1 MRDNSSIEVAR
12 EIFLKWRLSS
22 RAALRIVRVA
32 IGYTSNIQLGHAGV
46 AGDAKKIMGVLTLSA
61 FAKPEDITKKGGG
74 CLKAGAKIRITARGT
89 DALAAVRA
97 IEKEFCN
104 PELDFDRKAEPS
116 D

>member
-1 MRDNSSIEVAR
+1 MHDNSPIEVAR
-12 EIFLKWRLSS
+12 EIFLKWRLGS
-22 RAALRIVRVA
+22 RVAATIVRVA
-32 IGYTSNIQLGHAGV
+32 SGYTSNIQLGHAEYTS
-46 AGDAKKIMGVLTLSA
+46 DAKNIMGVLTLSA

-89 DALAAVRA
+89 DAVAAVRA

-104 PELDFDRKAEPS
+104 PELDFDRKAEPF